1 MASYGRNFE
10 FRVPPVHG
18 ERGGRYIL
26 GGSTALPIG
35 APVKVADGA
44 TPSTSYTEALTVG
57 LATGAQAP
65 KKGLCGILVYEVDPG
80 SGLGGYDPVTT
91 TYSDY
96 DTAPVG
102 KLVQVVSGTQTKV
115 VLRNTE
121 DRTFMETTTYAG
133 RLMVPVA
140 SLVVGD
146 YLTPGTGND
155 SAGYWVENATASNAW
170 LIVTSVNTDRGEVE
184 ARLAF

>member
-18 ERGGRYIL
+18 ERGGRYVL

-44 TPSTSYTEALTVG
+44 TPSTSLTGALPVG
-57 LATGAQAP
+57 LATGASAP
-65 KKGLCGILVYEVDPG
+65 KKGLCGILVWEVDPG
-80 SGLGGYDPVTT
+80 SGLGGVDPVTT
-91 TYSDY
+91 TYSDF
-96 DTAPVG
+96 DTVPVG
-102 KLVQVVSGTQTKV
+102 QQVQVVSGTQTKV

-121 DRTFMETTTYAG
+121 DRVFLQTTSYAG
-133 RLMVPVA
+133 RLMVPV
-140 SLVVGD
+140 SGLVVGD

-155 SAGYWVENATASNAW
+155 DAGYWVEDATASNAW
-170 LIVTSVNTDRGEVE
+170 LIVTSVDTARGEVE